1 MAQRPLCIV
10 CLILMLS
17 MCAADWAGIPLI
29 RGNPLSENAA
39 SWIEEHPQATICGEV
54 VQTTENEFSQS
65 VYLNNTYLI
74 YQSQK
79 ISIENVKVFLK
90 QREEVPAGTV
100 IMVSGKLKRVEKK
113 RNPGEFDSQQYY
125 ASQHIYYFLN
135 SAKIIEKSENYSAY
149 RQGLNRLREYLAEVL
164 EKITGEEAGIFQA
177 IVLGDKTSLDKEMK
191 LRYQIGGIVHILA
204 ISGLHISVIGTGL
217 YQLLMKTGLG
227 IWGSG
232 LLALLVMLQY
242 GVMTGG
248 SVSTMRAI
256 CMFLISIGAKITGRI
271 YDLPTAL
278 AVSAIML
285 LGESGAYLYNSG
297 FLLSFSAVAGAG
309 IVVPAFTRG
318 FEKGKEAKPISK
330 NTIAFGQKICT
341 ALAASVAIQLT
352 MLPVSLY
359 FFGEISIIGI
369 FLNLIVLPSVG
380 VVLGSGI
387 FGMLLGC
394 INLKLGAL
402 IVFPGKMLAGFY
414 EKLCELAGNLP
425 FGTWI
430 AGQPEIW
437 QIVIYYVILVQAV
450 LVLTYRGKSK
460 EIQKYLSVFLICVA
474 LFFIAWRKTE
484 PFSITCLDVGQGDGI
499 VMRTPEDN
507 CFLVDGG
514 SSNKNGIGQYQL
526 LPYLKNQGISKVDGI
541 LISHTDKDHISGIEE
556 ILELTVKKLNSIEI
570 GCLYLPKWTA
580 PPKEWKNLFYLARK
594 AGIPVKQVGKGD
606 CLKAGKLKVQVLAP
620 LENASGADVN
630 EEGMVLLVKY
640 GKFAGLLTG
649 DMGEE
654 TEQKLLETSDLEN
667 VDFLKV
673 GHHGSRHSTSQKFLD
688 KLCPR
693 YAVISCSETN
703 TYGHPAPEIVE
714 RLKKSGCETGFTMKS
729 GAVTVLWQNGRIY
742 AKKYL
747 ANENY

>member
-74 YQSQK
+74 YRSQK

-149 RQGLNRLREYLAEVL
+149 RQGINRLREYLAEVL
-164 EKITGEEAGIFQA
+164 GKIAGEEAGIFQA

-256 CMFLISIGAKITGRI
+256 CMFLISTGAKITGRI

-285 LGESGAYLYNSG
+285 LGESSAYLYNSG

-318 FEKGKEAKPISK
+318 FETGKEAKLTGK
-330 NTIAFGQKICT
+330 NTVAFRRKICT

-359 FFGEISIIGI
+359 FFG
-369 FLNLIVLPSVG
+369 
-380 VVLGSGI
+380 
-387 FGMLLGC
+387 
-394 INLKLGAL
+394 
-402 IVFPGKMLAGFY
+402 
-414 EKLCELAGNLP
+414 
-425 FGTWI
+425 
-430 AGQPEIW
+430 
-437 QIVIYYVILVQAV
+437 
-450 LVLTYRGKSK
+450 
-460 EIQKYLSVFLICVA
+460 
-474 LFFIAWRKTE
+474 
-484 PFSITCLDVGQGDGI
+484 
-499 VMRTPEDN
+499 
-507 CFLVDGG
+507 
-514 SSNKNGIGQYQL
+514 
-526 LPYLKNQGISKVDGI
+526 
-541 LISHTDKDHISGIEE
+541 
-556 ILELTVKKLNSIEI
+556 
-570 GCLYLPKWTA
+570 
-580 PPKEWKNLFYLARK
+580 
-594 AGIPVKQVGKGD
+594 
-606 CLKAGKLKVQVLAP
+606 
-620 LENASGADVN
+620 
-630 EEGMVLLVKY
+630 
-640 GKFAGLLTG
+640 
-649 DMGEE
+649 
-654 TEQKLLETSDLEN
+654 
-667 VDFLKV
+667 
-673 GHHGSRHSTSQKFLD
+673 
-688 KLCPR
+688 
-693 YAVISCSETN
+693 
-703 TYGHPAPEIVE
+703 
-714 RLKKSGCETGFTMKS
+714 
-729 GAVTVLWQNGRIY
+729 
-742 AKKYL
+742 
-747 ANENY
+747 